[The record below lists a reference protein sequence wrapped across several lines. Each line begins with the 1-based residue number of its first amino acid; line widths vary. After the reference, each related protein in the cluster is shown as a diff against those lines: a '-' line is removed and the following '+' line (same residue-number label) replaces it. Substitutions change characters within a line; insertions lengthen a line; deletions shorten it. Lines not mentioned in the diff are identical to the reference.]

1 MFSEEDMSGRTK
13 PRMSVFLGRSSSAA
27 APCLETTSRF
37 VSRCLSSS
45 TRIHIMALD
54 GIVNVNSLFTVALF
68 LGLAASPADPRAAH
82 QLFGDSASC
91 RPGTAVAEGL
101 VAFHVYSFSSFLFSS
116 LVALGLKQAIKISSA
131 AEEQGGEGD
140 CGDGEE
146 AHGGAATGHVNTAAF
161 RAGMAVSALGS
172 VAGSGFLMMALV
184 NLVQMK
190 LGTLGCGESGHSV
203 AAVVP
208 LVVLVPLGLV
218 VYLCLAIYAFTL

>member
-1 MFSEEDMSGRTK
+1 MQENMSGRTK
-13 PRMSVFLGRSSSAA
+13 PRMAVFPGRSSAVAA
-27 APCLETTSRF
+27 ASCLETTSRF

-68 LGLAASPADPRAAH
+68 LGLTTSPADSRVAGLIFRGRA
-82 QLFGDSASC
+82 ASC
-91 RPGTAVAEGL
+91 RPGAAVAEDL

-116 LVALGLKQAIKISSA
+116 LVALALKQAIKISSA
-131 AEEQGGEGD
+131 AEEQEGGDD
-140 CGDGEE
+140 CGECDWG
-146 AHGGAATGHVNTAAF
+146 HGGATTGHVNTAAF
-161 RAGMAVSALGS
+161 RAGMAASALGS
-172 VAGSGFLMMALV
+172 VAGTGFLMMALV

-203 AAVVP
+203 AAIVP

-218 VYLCLAIYAFTL
+218 VYLCLAIYAFTR